1 MKNFGAP
8 ALALTLRL
16 PTFDSPHAAEASR
29 EIEEQTT
36 GKSPG
41 GMNGMLIGALFGGEA
56 QEASGRPVPH
66 RVLFLPSAPV
76 PPARVP
82 VPSVGLRI
90 DRHDYGYAFL
100 IWINESS
107 FFWRNSDKR
116 LSATR
121 HFVAN
126 RAGERKLSH

>member
-76 PPARVP
+76 PPPASLFH
-82 VPSVGLRI
+82 PSASGSTGTI
-90 DRHDYGYAFL
+90 TAT
-100 IWINESS
+100 
-107 FFWRNSDKR
+107 
-116 LSATR
+116 LS
-121 HFVAN
+121 
-126 RAGERKLSH
+126 